1 MSVAQQTDDEQAKL
15 WNGVAGQG
23 WVETQEMV
31 DALFKPI
38 EEMLVEAAAT
48 QSARSV
54 LDVGCGTGGIT
65 LAAARRLNNELG
77 EDGNERAHA
86 VGVDI
91 SAPMIA
97 AANARLDRETVPMRF
112 ICADAQTH
120 PFEPA
125 SFDMILSRF
134 GVMFFNDF
142 VEAFANLRRAAKDG
156 AGLCMVAWRSAE
168 ENPFMTL
175 AERAVAP
182 LLPDLPPRRSNEQ
195 GQFAFAEAP
204 RVQRILEESGW
215 TDIDIQPADIEC
227 VMPETDLVR
236 YLTYLGPVGR
246 ALQEM
251 DEDARPAVIEMAR
264 AAFEPYVHGTEVRFT
279 AACWTIG
286 AQNGAGRD

>member
-1 MSVAQQTDDEQAKL
+1 MSVSRQTDDEQAKL

-23 WVETQEMV
+23 WVETQDMV
-31 DALFKPI
+31 DALFRPI
-38 EEMLVEAAAT
+38 EEMLVEAAAA

-54 LDVGCGTGGIT
+54 LDVGCGTGGVT
-65 LAAARRLNNELG
+65 LAVARRLN
-77 EDGNERAHA
+77 DGLSGNGTERAHA

-97 AANARLDRETVPMRF
+97 AANARLDKETVPMRF

-125 SFDMILSRF
+125 AFDMIISRF

-142 VEAFANLRRAAKDG
+142 VEAFANLRCAAKDG
-156 AGLCMVAWRSAE
+156 AGLRMAAWRSAE

-182 LLPDLPPRRSNEQ
+182 LLPDLRPRRSNEQ
-195 GQFAFAEAP
+195 GQFAFAEAS
-204 RVQRILEESGW
+204 RVQRILEDSGW
-215 TDIDIQPADIEC
+215 TDVDIQPVDIEC
-227 VMPETDLVR
+227 VMPEADLVR

-251 DEDARPAVIEMAR
+251 DEAARPAVIEMAR
-264 AAFEPYVHGTEVRFT
+264 AAFEPYVHGTETRFT
-279 AACWTIG
+279 AACWAIG
-286 AQNGAGRD
+286 AQNG